1 MNYGDY
7 VIVFL
12 NPLADF
18 MIKEAEQ
25 NIEFLRLLERRN
37 KRQADVQGKIS
48 EAELKANR
56 LDDDKFE
63 AAQLIRIE
71 TAEKKVM
78 ESLGYSYEGNYE
90 DLLKG
95 L

>member
-1 MNYGDY
+1 
-7 VIVFL
+7 
-12 NPLADF
+12 

>member
-1 MNYGDY
+1 M
-7 VIVFL
+7 IVFL